1 MHCKNGTTTDY
12 AEDLKYV
19 MQMYNL
25 FEYSLNYFHTTGSSW
40 LHSEDETANFNGNI
54 TGNDNFNS
62 FKYNTK
68 LVKTV
73 VDNNNSKYSKKNSK
87 KCNKC
92 CTSKVSK

>member
-1 MHCKNGTTTDY
+1 
-12 AEDLKYV
+12 
-19 MQMYNL
+19 MQVYNL
-25 FEYSLNYFHTTGSSW
+25 FEYSLNYFHTTGRSW
-40 LHSEDETANFNGNI
+40 LHSEDEAANFNGNI
-54 TGNDNFNS
+54 TGNENFNS